1 MFTPHP
7 SSRTLPFVPDF
18 YYKRVVDVP
27 NGTGKL
33 TGPGATLK
41 NGTGEMNGNGSN
53 LEKIPPRLLPNGGS
67 SAIHRLES
75 CLVSM
80 PRTKFNH
87 KTSKFKIVVT
97 I

>member
-41 NGTGEMNGNGSN
+41 NGTGEMNGNGSDLKKFPSN
-53 LEKIPPRLLPNGGS
+53 ADS
-67 SAIHRLES
+67 ES
-75 CLVSM
+75 RGKCFANSI
-80 PRTKFNH
+80 RWTAYC
-87 KTSKFKIVVT
+87 
-97 I
+97 

>member
-1 MFTPHP
+1 MLFTPHP

-41 NGTGEMNGNGSN
+41 NGTGEMNGNGSDLKKFPSN
-53 LEKIPPRLLPNGGS
+53 AGLINHLHLSVKSENITV
-67 SAIHRLES
+67 
-75 CLVSM
+75 VS
-80 PRTKFNH
+80 PKCTVN
-87 KTSKFKIVVT
+87 SDQY
-97 I
+97 